1 MTPNRFRAPGKRHS
15 FTLVELL
22 VVIAIGAILA
32 VISAG
37 AYSKIVRSTTV
48 STGSQMLTGALDF
61 ARQTA
66 ITRNTDVEF
75 RIYELPDANASPSAP
90 PVNQYRGFQTFL
102 IADGTTNAL
111 TKPSFLPPPAVI
123 SANPAVSSIIGLV
136 PQPAST
142 FSPQTLPLYGS
153 NYQALVF
160 RFSPNGG
167 LETPSS
173 AAAATAVASGWF
185 MSLVLLNDPLSTT
198 GNTSLP
204 ANFATIQID
213 PFSGRAKVF
222 RP

>member
-1 MTPNRFRAPGKRHS
+1 
-15 FTLVELL
+15 
-22 VVIAIGAILA
+22 
-32 VISAG
+32 
-37 AYSKIVRSTTV
+37 
-48 STGSQMLTGALDF
+48 MLTGALDF

-75 RIYELPDANASPSAP
+75 RIYYLPDVNATPASGTLS
-90 PVNQYRGFQTFL
+90 QYRGFQTFL

-123 SANPAVSSIIGLV
+123 SANTAVSSVVGLT
-136 PQPAST
+136 PQPSST
-142 FSPQTLPLYGS
+142 FGQTLPLYGN
-153 NYQALVF
+153 NYQALAF

-167 LETPSS
+167 LETPTAPETP
-173 AAAATAVASGWF
+173 AAVTTGWF
-185 MSLVLLNDPLSTT
+185 MSLVLLNDPLNTS
-198 GNTSLP
+198 GNTALP